1 MEAIVV
7 SQSGGPEVLQV
18 GEVPV
23 PQPGPDEVLVRVVAA
38 GVGPWDV
45 SLRSGGW
52 TGSLPYIPG
61 GDFAGFVEGDTGAS
75 AGLYDGA
82 PVYGYP
88 GLTGCY
94 AQYLTCPA
102 EQRAPV
108 PAGLPIAG
116 AAGGPGHALAADQR
130 LTDGVG

>member
-1 MEAIVV
+1 MQAIQV
-7 SQSGGPEVLQV
+7 SQLGGPEVMAV

-23 PQPGPDEVLVRVVAA
+23 PQPGPDEVLVRVLAA

-61 GDFAGFVEGDTGAS
+61 GEFAGFVEGGTGAS

-82 PVYGYP
+82 PGSGDP
-88 GLTGCY
+88 GLTGAC
-94 AQYLTCPA
+94 APSPTCPA
-102 EQRAPV
+102 QHPAPL
-108 PAGLPIAG
+108 PAARPSA
-116 AAGGPGHALAADQR
+116 H
-130 LTDGVG
+130 

>member
-1 MEAIVV
+1 MQAIMV
-7 SQSGGPEVLQV
+7 SQFGGPEVLQV

-23 PQPGPDEVLVRVVAA
+23 PQPGPGDVLVRVLAA

-45 SLRSGGW
+45 SLRKGARNGP
-52 TGSLPYIPG
+52 LPYVPG
-61 GDFAGFVEGDTGAS
+61 AEFAGFVEGDTAAN

-82 PVYGYP
+82 PVYGTP

-102 EQRAPV
+102 EQLAPV
-108 PAGLPIAG
+108 PAGLPIAD
-116 AAGGPGHALAADQR
+116 AA
-130 LTDGVG
+130 